1 MNDWFVTVLV
11 SVRDMAA
18 QSGMVALA
26 EEMDVAILVAANESH
41 ERDLANLG
49 RVDVNASEHDPRALA
64 DPADF
69 GRIRRYH

>member
-18 QSGMVALA
+18 KNGMIALA

-41 ERDLANLG
+41 ERDIANLG
-49 RVDVNASEHDPRALA
+49 RVDVNATEHDTGRASE
-64 DPADF
+64 PAQF
-69 GRIRRYH
+69 GQIRRYH

>member
-18 QSGMVALA
+18 KSGMVALA

-41 ERDLANLG
+41 DRDIANLG
-49 RVDVNASEHDPRALA
+49 RVDVDATEHNTGRTAE
-64 DPADF
+64 PAEF

>member
-18 QSGMVALA
+18 KSGMIALA

-41 ERDLANLG
+41 ERDMTNLG
-49 RVDVNASEHDPRALA
+49 RVDVDTTKCDPGKSSELA
-64 DPADF
+64 EP

>member
-18 QSGMVALA
+18 KTGMIALA

-41 ERDLANLG
+41 DRDIANLG
-49 RVDVNASEHDPRALA
+49 RVDVNSTEHDTGRTSEPTQ
-64 DPADF
+64 F
-69 GRIRRYH
+69 GQIRRYH

>member
-18 QSGMVALA
+18 KSGMVALA

-41 ERDLANLG
+41 ERDTANLG
-49 RVDVNASEHDPRALA
+49 RVDVETSEHDPGESAEP
-64 DPADF
+64 DGF
-69 GRIRRYH
+69 GHIRQYH

>member
-18 QSGMVALA
+18 KSGMVALA

-41 ERDLANLG
+41 ERDIANLG
-49 RVDVNASEHDPRALA
+49 SVDVNTAERDTG
-64 DPADF
+64 DF
-69 GRIRRYH
+69 AGTAQFGQIRRYH

>member
-18 QSGMVALA
+18 KQGMVALA

-41 ERDLANLG
+41 ERETANLG
-49 RVDVNASEHDPRALA
+49 RVDVNTAEHSAGGTSE
-64 DPADF
+64 PAEF